1 MADAEKTESTTSPT
15 PPSPTP
21 SPLAIEQYKAKLSDL
36 GNIGSRQTAMTTYY
50 VSIVSALFGVLAFKD
65 KSLAQIDTI
74 VLFMVCGA
82 GFLICIL
89 WFYSLSFFRSLFRA
103 KLRVLEEI
111 EQSLPFQTFKREF
124 ENLKSSGITSW
135 IWIERMVPAV
145 FAAFF
150 LGVIAVRAA
159 YLTGV
164 LTR

>member
-1 MADAEKTESTTSPT
+1 MAESDRTEPQAASPT
-15 PPSPTP
+15 PAASPQ
-21 SPLAIEQYKAKLSDL
+21 AIEQYKAKLSDL

-50 VSIVSALFGVLAFKD
+50 VSIISALFGVLAFKE

-82 GFLICIL
+82 GTLICIL
-89 WFYSLSFFRSLFRA
+89 WFYSLSFFRGLFRA

-111 EQSLPFQTFKREF
+111 EMSLPFQTFRKEF
-124 ENLKSSGITSW
+124 ESMKSSGVTSW

-159 YLTGV
+159 VLTGI
-164 LTR
+164 LKP